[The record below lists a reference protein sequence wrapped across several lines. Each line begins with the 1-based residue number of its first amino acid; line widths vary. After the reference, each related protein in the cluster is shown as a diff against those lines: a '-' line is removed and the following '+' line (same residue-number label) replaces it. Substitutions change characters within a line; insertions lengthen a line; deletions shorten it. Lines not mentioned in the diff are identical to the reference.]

1 MRSAALPI
9 TARTR
14 LAKLLG
20 MLGSDHT
27 GERDAAAL
35 AAHRLVQQSGLTW
48 RQVVEPPPVKREPLF
63 STWRATCAE
72 LARRPDDLRP
82 WERKFVADLP
92 NFLRIST
99 KQRYILKE
107 IADRVLQIETP

>member
-1 MRSAALPI
+1 MTALP
-9 TARTR
+9 AASRSK

-20 MLGSDHT
+20 MLGSDHG

-35 AAHRLVQQSGLTW
+35 AVARLVKAAGLTW
-48 RQVVEPPPVKREPLF
+48 AQILAPVPVKREPLF

-72 LARRPDDLRP
+72 LAKRPGDLRA

-92 NFLRIST
+92 AFPRIST
-99 KQRYILKE
+99 KQRYILGE
-107 IADRVLQIETP
+107 IAERVLTRGRT